1 MAMLEVSIN
10 PREDFSGWL
19 SAHGVSARAVEA
31 VDAELGVADY
41 ESFLA
46 CVEQPQIRA
55 EFLSAAK
62 QRLPFAFYAAVRR
75 ATEALLTK
83 RQERSGRFSLLP
95 GSHSGPPLQPFLS
108 GLLEAIVLMLSTLSQ
123 ELQQSAERFSCL
135 EPALYMDTLEDPDA
149 GVCSNAAEEYETL
162 ADPCMTEDSQ
172 DAHEENMEALLEP
185 GPTRIFVKKDD
196 SLPRGMASPR
206 EKAPGPARLSPALE
220 VTLGDIKT
228 PETLVEVKVE
238 KDDISRDDSFGGSP
252 IDEMFDAVAQCGDLN
267 DGEEH
272 DNPERRAWNLDAEAG
287 VIIHVDDIKSK
298 EARSMSMNVESAVTR
313 CGAPEE
319 PCGNTGCS
327 ASSLGHDD
335 AISWSVRKDSRQSLR
350 GQEQSRCVGASLPR
364 ACESGGQ
371 HAPSAH
377 IANAT
382 TATAQ
387 PLQQHHAAKVGG
399 ATLFFIFHE
408 LTPHMSSS
416 LRSPPRGATDSP
428 ASSEPRREDGKR
440 KTCTI
445 AGIYQQN
452 VALLNCFRNGRIAT
466 NDSAAP
472 LADREAS
479 VIRPHFQTDAEI
491 IDARS
496 LNMNS
501 ASGSAIQNCVKR
513 LKVTAPYIQNTCRE
527 AGEKPYQ
534 CKVCGQ
540 KFRDL
545 QYFRKHE
552 RIHAGEVLFAC
563 EQCGKVFLQSFDLIR
578 HKRIHTGEKPF
589 ACAECGMA
597 FRLKHHLVGHQQRH
611 TRDKDRIL
619 AHANLESLPP
629 SSVIHTADI

>member
-46 CVEQPQIRA
+46 CAEQPQIRA

-83 RQERSGRFSLLP
+83 RRERSSRFSLLP

-149 GVCSNAAEEYETL
+149 GTCSNAAEEYETL

-185 GPTRIFVKKDD
+185 GPTRIFVKRDD
-196 SLPRGMASPR
+196 SLPRGMASPQER
-206 EKAPGPARLSPALE
+206 APGPARLSPALE

-228 PETLVEVKVE
+228 PEALVEVKVE

-252 IDEMFDAVAQCGDLN
+252 IDEMFDGVAQCGDLN
-267 DGEEH
+267 NGDEH
-272 DNPERRAWNLDAEAG
+272 DNPVRRAWNLDAEAG

-298 EARSMSMNVESAVTR
+298 EARSLSMNVESAVTQ
-313 CGAPEE
+313 CGAQEE
-319 PCGNTGCS
+319 PRGNAGCS

-335 AISWSVRKDSRQSLR
+335 ASSWSVRKDSRQGLR
-350 GQEQSRCVGASLPR
+350 GPSLGGGVLPR
-364 ACESGGQ
+364 ACESGG
-371 HAPSAH
+371 HYASSAH
-377 IANAT
+377 ITNAT

-387 PLQQHHAAKVGG
+387 PLQQHHAG
-399 ATLFFIFHE
+399 
-408 LTPHMSSS
+408 
-416 LRSPPRGATDSP
+416 
-428 ASSEPRREDGKR
+428 PRREDGKR

-445 AGIYQQN
+445 SGIYQQN
-452 VALLNCFRNGRIAT
+452 VALINCFRNGRIAA

-472 LADREAS
+472 LADMEAS

-501 ASGSAIQNCVKR
+501 ASGSAIQNCIKR
-513 LKVTAPYIQNTCRE
+513 LKVTAPHIQNACRE

>member
-46 CVEQPQIRA
+46 CAEQPQIRA

-83 RQERSGRFSLLP
+83 RRERSSRFSLLP

-149 GVCSNAAEEYETL
+149 GTCSNAAEEYETL

-185 GPTRIFVKKDD
+185 GPTRIFVKRDD
-196 SLPRGMASPR
+196 SLPRGMASPQER
-206 EKAPGPARLSPALE
+206 APGPARLSPALE

-228 PETLVEVKVE
+228 PEALVEVKVE

-252 IDEMFDAVAQCGDLN
+252 ID
-267 DGEEH
+267 
-272 DNPERRAWNLDAEAG
+272 
-287 VIIHVDDIKSK
+287 DIKSK
-298 EARSMSMNVESAVTR
+298 EARSLSMNVESAVTQ
-313 CGAPEE
+313 CGAQEE
-319 PCGNTGCS
+319 PRGNAGCS

-335 AISWSVRKDSRQSLR
+335 ASSWSVRKDSRQGLR
-350 GQEQSRCVGASLPR
+350 GPSLGGGVLPR
-364 ACESGGQ
+364 ACESGG
-371 HAPSAH
+371 HYASSAH
-377 IANAT
+377 ITNAT

-387 PLQQHHAAKVGG
+387 PLQQHHAG
-399 ATLFFIFHE
+399 
-408 LTPHMSSS
+408 
-416 LRSPPRGATDSP
+416 
-428 ASSEPRREDGKR
+428 PRREDGKR

-445 AGIYQQN
+445 SGIYQQN
-452 VALLNCFRNGRIAT
+452 VALINCFRNGRIAA

-472 LADREAS
+472 LADMEAS

-501 ASGSAIQNCVKR
+501 ASGSAIQNCIKR
-513 LKVTAPYIQNTCRE
+513 LKVTAPHIQNACRE